1 MVLGLESQG
10 CGLVE
15 VLEEIIVKGG
25 NEKWLQIY
33 RKRPERC
40 RFLEVGGTQRCQ
52 RVGSLLC
59 EGVSQTGVYVFHLR
73 CWVSAFLFATC
84 SFLRWTHLGSR
95 LLYAEDSWLFA
106 SSLVSFLYSMLLE
119 LFSYISTWIS
129 NKHLAIV
136 SITQS
141 CPTLCDP
148 MDRSVSDL
156 LSLTISRS
164 LPKFMFSASRMPSSH
179 LILWRPLLLL
189 PLIVPSIRDF
199 SNELPVH
206 IRWSKYWGFSFTH
219 SSECSNKHVNIY
231 KNRSFCSIFIE
242 NLFNPVSHKPSTI
255 SYHISL
261 PPFEAISTYNSPATL
276 LAQLFKYPSFKK
288 SKHGFPGGTSGKEP
302 ACQCRKCKR
311 CRFDP
316 WLRKIPWKGA
326 WQPTPIFLPGES
338 LWTEELGKLLS
349 IEQSWTRLKQV
360 GTQSKYITYYLD

>member
-1 MVLGLESQG
+1 MFSTFAAGYRHFSSPHVVFSGELTWAHGFFMLRTHDFLPPVWSLPCTPCFLNYSLIFPLGYL
-10 CGLVE
+10 
-15 VLEEIIVKGG
+15 INI
-25 NEKWLQIY
+25 
-33 RKRPERC
+33 
-40 RFLEVGGTQRCQ
+40 
-52 RVGSLLC
+52 LLLFQPL
-59 EGVSQTGVYVFHLR
+59 SRIQ
-73 CWVSAFLFATC
+73 LFATPWTAVCQTSYPSPSPEVCPSSC
-84 SFLRWTHLGSR
+84 SL
-95 LLYAEDSWLFA
+95 
-106 SSLVSFLYSMLLE
+106 
-119 LFSYISTWIS
+119 
-129 NKHLAIV
+129 
-136 SITQS
+136 
-141 CPTLCDP
+141 
-148 MDRSVSDL
+148 
-156 LSLTISRS
+156 
-164 LPKFMFSASRMPSSH
+164 SSH
-179 LILWRPLLLL
+179 LILWLPLLLL

-199 SNELPVH
+199 SNELPVR

-231 KNRSFCSIFIE
+231 KNRSLCSIFIE
-242 NLFNPVSHKPSTI
+242 NLFNPVSHKPTI

-261 PPFEAISTYNSPATL
+261 PPFEAISTYNSPAIL

-349 IEQSWTRLKQV
+349 IEQSWTWLKQV